1 MKCATTH
8 LNDHAQQRVRR
19 SPCPPPPP
27 LRPAAPSS
35 LLPARLLP
43 CSSAVKDELILTG
56 NDIELVSRSSALI
69 HQKCLVKKKDIRK
82 FLDGIYLSE
91 VRPREL
97 PVAVFPALPAR
108 RPLPVADFSYF
119 PARRPPTAAAAARAR
134 RSPARRAWFAA
145 NFLPPP
151 CPCCSAAPW

>member
-1 MKCATTH
+1 MVWFAYCRWQPPKSARLSCASGKLTLTLTAKASTALPAH
-8 LNDHAQQRVRR
+8 HRR
-19 SPCPPPPP
+19 SRRLNPTSFPSPP
-27 LRPAAPSS
+27 
-35 LLPARLLP
+35 P

-97 PVAVFPALPAR
+97 PVAG
-108 RPLPVADFSYF
+108 
-119 PARRPPTAAAAARAR
+119 
-134 RSPARRAWFAA
+134 
-145 NFLPPP
+145 FLFMID
-151 CPCCSAAPW
+151 